1 MLHVADKS
9 ALVRAASVEILL
21 AYIVH
26 TRRIDP
32 SDLSAL
38 CQRSSDV
45 SAMVRLAAATALAA
59 GMLTNAHVCCTYVVR
74 MLYVCSRM
82 RNGVPRRRRRACRTY
97 AHACLLTFADV
108 F

>member
-9 ALVRAASVEILL
+9 ALVRAASVDILL

-38 CQRSSDV
+38 CTRSSDV
-45 SAMVRLAAATALAA
+45 SAMVRLAATTALAA
-59 GMLTNAHVCCTYVVR
+59 GG
-74 MLYVCSRM
+74 M
-82 RNGVPRRRRRACRTY
+82 REHTCGMRE
-97 AHACLLTFADV
+97 HA
-108 F
+108 